1 MTKDGGG
8 WTVFQRRIDG
18 SVDFY
23 RNWVA
28 YVAGFGDLEGNL
40 WIGLDKL
47 HAMTAAYDT
56 ELHVYMDTFEGESA
70 WAHYGYFD
78 VDDADSKYKL
88 NIGDYSGTAGNSMA
102 YHNGQ
107 KFSTYD
113 QDNDVFGR
121 NCAVMFKGAW
131 WYNGCHHSNL
141 NGQYLSGHHSS
152 FADGVNWYA
161 FKGFRYSLKTVVMKV
176 RRLN

>member
-88 NIGDYSGTAGNSMA
+88 NIGDYSGTAGNSTRVWLIIM
-102 YHNGQ
+102 
-107 KFSTYD
+107 
-113 QDNDVFGR
+113 GR
-121 NCAVMFKGAW
+121 NFPPTTRTTM
-131 WYNGCHHSNL
+131 
-141 NGQYLSGHHSS
+141 YLVET
-152 FADGVNWYA
+152 A
-161 FKGFRYSLKTVVMKV
+161 L
-176 RRLN
+176 